1 MKERIKVDLELRY
14 LDTDFDH
21 LLEISTFLDPI
32 FKLNYVN
39 SRAKVLEQIETEM
52 SRLIECPVDNVTSL
66 PSASDTSKSDDP
78 SVKVPPPKR
87 QGIEQNSRSL
97 SR

>member
-39 SRAKVLEQIETEM
+39 SRAKVLEQIEREV
-52 SRLIECPVDNVTSL
+52 S
-66 PSASDTSKSDDP
+66 
-78 SVKVPPPKR
+78 
-87 QGIEQNSRSL
+87 
-97 SR
+97 